1 MIAGFRLKDGNF
13 IIVDLSDDNRLF
25 KIVERFFEI
34 YDNEWIDVFD
44 NFIIDKSE
52 IESIYILLDIL

>member
-1 MIAGFRLKDGNF
+1 MGFCLKDGNF

-34 YDNEWIDVFD
+34 YDNKWIDVFD

>member
-1 MIAGFRLKDGNF
+1 MGFCLKDGNF

-52 IESIYILLDIL
+52 IKSIYILLDIL

>member
-1 MIAGFRLKDGNF
+1 MGFCLKDGNF

-44 NFIIDKSE
+44 NFIINKSE

>member
-1 MIAGFRLKDGNF
+1 MGFCLKDGNF

>member
-1 MIAGFRLKDGNF
+1 MGFCLKDENF

>member
-1 MIAGFRLKDGNF
+1 MGFCLKDGNF

-52 IESIYILLDIL
+52 IESVYILLDIL

>member
-1 MIAGFRLKDGNF
+1 MGFCLKDGNF

-52 IESIYILLDIL
+52 IESIDILLDIL